1 MTLHYLLDTNIIS
14 EPVRPVPNANVMTKL
29 IEAKSTVAI
38 ASIVWHEVLLGCYR
52 MPDSKRRSA
61 IEAYL
66 QEEVKVKLPILPYTQ
81 EAAEWFAKER
91 ARLIPIGLTPSYAD
105 GQIAA
110 IAKVN
115 NLILVTRNVADY
127 ANFQDLAIENWFS

>member
-1 MTLHYLLDTNIIS
+1 MTLRYLLDTNIIS
-14 EPVRPVPNANVMTKL
+14 EPVRPVPNANVIAKL

-61 IEAYL
+61 IAAYL
-66 QEEVKVKLPILPYTQ
+66 QEEVKVKLPILPYTE

>member
-1 MTLHYLLDTNIIS
+1 MTLRYLLDTNIIS
-14 EPVRPVPNANVMTKL
+14 EPVRPIPNANVMTKL

-38 ASIVWHEVLLGCYR
+38 ASVVWHEILLGCYR
-52 MPDSKRRSA
+52 MPDSKRRRAS
-61 IEAYL
+61 EAYL
-66 QEEVKVKLPILPYTQ
+66 EEEVKVKLPILPYTQ
-81 EAAEWFAKER
+81 EAAEWFARER
-91 ARLIPIGLTPSYAD
+91 ARLIAIGQTPSYAD

-127 ANFQDLAIENWFS
+127 ANFQDLPIENWFS

>member
-1 MTLHYLLDTNIIS
+1 MTLRYLLDTNIIS
-14 EPVRPVPNANVMTKL
+14 EPIPTLPNANVMAKL

-38 ASIVWHEVLLGCYR
+38 ASIVWQEVLLGCYR
-52 MPDSKRRSA
+52 MPDSKRRRA

-127 ANFQDLAIENWFS
+127 ANFQDLPIENWFS

>member
-1 MTLHYLLDTNIIS
+1 MTLRYLLDTNIIS

-29 IEAKSTVAI
+29 IEAKSSVAI
-38 ASIVWHEVLLGCYR
+38 ASIVWHEVMLGCYQ

-115 NLILVTRNVADY
+115 NLIMVTRNVADY

>member
-14 EPVRPVPNANVMTKL
+14 EPVRPLPIANVMTKL

-81 EAAEWFAKER
+81 EAAEWFAFLTIKTHPDR
-91 ARLIPIGLTPSYAD
+91 AYTVLC
-105 GQIAA
+105 
-110 IAKVN
+110 
-115 NLILVTRNVADY
+115 
-127 ANFQDLAIENWFS
+127 

>member
-1 MTLHYLLDTNIIS
+1 MTLRYLLDTNIIS
-14 EPVRPVPNANVMTKL
+14 EPVRPLPNANVMTQL
-29 IEAKSTVAI
+29 MEAKSTVAI
-38 ASIVWHEVLLGCYR
+38 ASIVWQEVLLGCYR
-52 MPDSKRRSA
+52 MPDSKRRRA

-66 QEEVKVKLPILPYTQ
+66 QEEVKVKLPILPYAQ

>member
-1 MTLHYLLDTNIIS
+1 
-14 EPVRPVPNANVMTKL
+14 
-29 IEAKSTVAI
+29 
-38 ASIVWHEVLLGCYR
+38 

-81 EAAEWFAKER
+81 EAAEWFAKEG
-91 ARLIPIGLTPSYAD
+91 ARLIQIGLTPSYAD

>member
-1 MTLHYLLDTNIIS
+1 MTLRYLLDTNIIS
-14 EPVRPVPNANVMTKL
+14 EPVRPVPNANVMAKL

-61 IEAYL
+61 IKAYL

>member
-1 MTLHYLLDTNIIS
+1 MTLRYLLDTNIIS
-14 EPVRPVPNANVMTKL
+14 EPVRPVPNPNVMAQL

-38 ASIVWHEVLLGCYR
+38 ASVVWHEILLGCYR
-52 MPDSKRRSA
+52 MPDSKRRRA

-66 QEEVKVKLPILPYTQ
+66 EEEVKVKLPILPYTQ

-91 ARLIPIGLTPSYAD
+91 ARLIAIGQTPSYAD

-127 ANFQDLAIENWFS
+127 ANFQDLPIENWFS

>member
-1 MTLHYLLDTNIIS
+1 MTLRYLLDTNIIS
-14 EPVRPVPNANVMTKL
+14 EPLRPLPNANVMTQL
-29 IEAKSTVAI
+29 MEAKSTVAI
-38 ASIVWHEVLLGCYR
+38 ASIVWQEVLLGCYR
-52 MPDSKRRSA
+52 MPDSKRRRA

>member
-1 MTLHYLLDTNIIS
+1 MTLRYLLDTNIIS
-14 EPVRPVPNANVMTKL
+14 EPVRPVPNANVMTQL

-38 ASIVWHEVLLGCYR
+38 ASVVWHEILLGCYR
-52 MPDSKRRSA
+52 MPDSKRRRA

-66 QEEVKVKLPILPYTQ
+66 EEEVKVKLPILPYTQ

-91 ARLIPIGLTPSYAD
+91 ARLIAIGQTPSYAD

-127 ANFQDLAIENWFS
+127 ANFQDLPIENWFS

>member
-1 MTLHYLLDTNIIS
+1 MTLRYLLDTNIIS
-14 EPVRPVPNANVMTKL
+14 EPVRPLPNANVMAKL

-38 ASIVWHEVLLGCYR
+38 ASIVWQEVLLGCYR
-52 MPDSKRRSA
+52 MPDSKRRRA

-81 EAAEWFAKER
+81 EAAEWFAQQR
-91 ARLIPIGLTPSYAD
+91 ARLIPIGLTPSYSD

-127 ANFQDLAIENWFS
+127 ANFEDLPMENWFS

>member
-1 MTLHYLLDTNIIS
+1 MTLRYLLDTNIIS
-14 EPVRPVPNANVMTKL
+14 EPLRPLPNANVMTQL

-38 ASIVWHEVLLGCYR
+38 ASIVWQEVLLGCYR
-52 MPDSKRRSA
+52 MPDSKRRRA

-91 ARLIPIGLTPSYAD
+91 ARLIPMGLTPSYAD

-127 ANFQDLAIENWFS
+127 ANFQDLVIENWFS